1 MPNAGLQ
8 GLIRPHAI
16 LWSFSVT
23 DITTFAPCQLLFL
36 STIVSPRNYVYSS
49 EVNLAISFAS

>member
-23 DITTFAPCQLLFL
+23 DITTFAPCQLSKYVFKSKVCCSYLL
-36 STIVSPRNYVYSS
+36 SY
-49 EVNLAISFAS
+49 F